1 MLVTGLVMATLAGA
15 FVKLKVFGGGQ

>member
-15 FVKLKVFGGGQ
+15 FVKLKVLGGGQ